1 MAISFDRKCK
11 CGYPLT
17 GKQRMYCSRL
27 CNHKAAWERRSAKA
41 KAQVELLKAT
51 EQRIVA
57 LSDAEFS
64 AKTQE
69 IIAESSPFRREL
81 ISFTARTEPVVIR
94 HLVGVEHDG
103 SATTYTYKP
112 ASPPSLWQQLR
123 KRVGDVVATI
133 KYLITTSIDEYP

>member
-1 MAISFDRKCK
+1 VAISFDRKCK

-27 CNHKAAWERRSAKA
+27 CNHKAAWARRSAKA
-41 KAQVELLKAT
+41 KARVELLKAT
-51 EQRIVA
+51 KQRIDA
-57 LSDAEFS
+57 LSDEFS
-64 AKTQE
+64 AQTQE
-69 IIAESSPFRREL
+69 VTAESSPSRRDL

-112 ASPPSLWQQLR
+112 TPPSLWQRLR

-133 KYLITTSIDEYP
+133 KYLSTASIDEYP

>member
-1 MAISFDRKCK
+1 VAISFDRKCK

-27 CNHKAAWERRSAKA
+27 CNHKAAWELRSAKA
-41 KAQVELLKAT
+41 RAELLKAT
-51 EQRIVA
+51 EQRINA
-57 LSDAEFS
+57 LSDAELS

-69 IIAESSPFRREL
+69 IIAESSPTPTCTQMVGFGEL
-81 ISFTARTEPVVIR
+81 CGNALPCTHYAP
-94 HLVGVEHDG
+94 
-103 SATTYTYKP
+103 
-112 ASPPSLWQQLR
+112 PPSLWQRLR